1 MKLLY
6 TLVLA
11 IAASLGLNSCKKYE
25 GEGGKSSITGK
36 IMIDQKLYVN
46 GVLSQTVNFEGAKE
60 DVYLVYGED
69 DLIYD
74 DKVEANY
81 DGTFTFKYLQPGTY
95 TVFAYSEVFHTGANP
110 TNNDDDYYTL
120 EEVSQTFEVK
130 KKEDIDLGTIT
141 LIK

>member
-1 MKLLY
+1 MKLFY
-6 TLVLA
+6 TLM
-11 IAASLGLNSCKKYE
+11 ILGAGLFSLNSCKKFE

-36 IMIDQKLYVN
+36 IAINQKLYIN
-46 GVLSQTVNFEGAKE
+46 GVLSQTVTFDGAKE

-95 TVFAYSEVFHTGANP
+95 TVFAYSEVFHTGANLI
-110 TNNDDDYYTL
+110 NNDDDFYTL
-120 EEVSQTFEVK
+120 EPVSQTFEFIFPPSTV
-130 KKEDIDLGTIT
+130 L
-141 LIK
+141 LNPHFL

>member
-1 MKLLY
+1 MKFIY
-6 TLVLA
+6 CLVLISGMSFA
-11 IAASLGLNSCKKYE
+11 LNSCKKYE

-46 GVLSQTVNFEGAKE
+46 GALSQTVLFEGAKE

-95 TVFAYSEVFHTGANP
+95 TVFAYSEIFHTGANA

-130 KKEDIDLGTIT
+130 KNEDIDLGTIT
-141 LIK
+141 LSK

>member
-1 MKLLY
+1 ML
-6 TLVLA
+6 
-11 IAASLGLNSCKKYE
+11 
-25 GEGGKSSITGK
+25 
-36 IMIDQKLYVN
+36 
-46 GVLSQTVNFEGAKE
+46 F
-60 DVYLVYGED
+60 VYLVYGAD

-74 DKVEANY
+74 DKIEANY

-95 TVFAYSEVFHTGANP
+95 TVFAYSEVFHTGANA

-130 KKEDIDLGTIT
+130 KKEDVDLGTIT

>member
-1 MKLLY
+1 MKFIY
-6 TLVLA
+6 SLVLISA
-11 IAASLGLNSCKKYE
+11 VSFALNSCKKYE

-46 GVLSQTVNFEGAKE
+46 GILSQTVLFEGAKE

-95 TVFAYSEVFHTGANP
+95 TVFAYSEIFHTGANA

-130 KKEDIDLGTIT
+130 KNEDIDLGTIT
-141 LIK
+141 LSK

>member
-1 MKLLY
+1 MKFLY
-6 TLVLA
+6 SLVL
-11 IAASLGLNSCKKYE
+11 IGSAAFSLNSCKKYE

-36 IMIDQKLYVN
+36 IKIIQKLYVD
-46 GVLSQTVNFEGAKE
+46 GDLTQTESFNGAKE

-74 DKVEANY
+74 DKIEANY

-95 TVFAYSEVFHTGANP
+95 TVFAYSEIFHKGNDA

-120 EEVSQTFEVK
+120 EPVSQTFEVK
-130 KKEDIDLGTIT
+130 KKEDVDLGTIT

>member
-1 MKLLY
+1 MKFLY
-6 TLVLA
+6 SLVLIGSVA
-11 IAASLGLNSCKKYE
+11 FSLNSCKKYE

-36 IMIDQKLYVN
+36 IMIDQNLYIN
-46 GVLSQTVNFEGAKE
+46 GVLSQTVSFDGAKE
-60 DVYLVYGED
+60 DVYLVYGDD

-74 DKVEANY
+74 DKIEANY

-95 TVFAYSEVFHTGANP
+95 TIFAYNEIFHTGANA

-120 EEVSQTFEVK
+120 EPVSQTFEVK
-130 KKEDIDLGTIT
+130 KKEDVDLGTIT

>member
-6 TLVLA
+6 TLVLV
-11 IAASLGLNSCKKYE
+11 ITASLSLNSCKKYE

-46 GVLSQTVNFEGAKE
+46 GALSQTVSFDGAKE
-60 DVYLVYGED
+60 DVYLVYGAD

-95 TVFAYSEVFHTGANP
+95 TVFAYSEVFHTGANA

-120 EEVSQTFEVK
+120 EPVSQTFEVK
-130 KKEDIDLGTIT
+130 KKEDFDLGTIT

>member
-1 MKLLY
+1 MKFIY
-6 TLVLA
+6 SLVLISVMSFA
-11 IAASLGLNSCKKYE
+11 LNSCKKYE

-95 TVFAYSEVFHTGANP
+95 TVFAYSEIFHTGANA

-130 KKEDIDLGTIT
+130 KNEDIDLGTIT
-141 LIK
+141 LSK

>member
-1 MKLLY
+1 MKFIY
-6 TLVLA
+6 SLVIISA
-11 IAASLGLNSCKKYE
+11 VSFALNSCKKYE

-46 GVLSQTVNFEGAKE
+46 GVLSQTVSFEGAKE

-81 DGTFTFKYLQPGTY
+81 DGTYTFKYLQPGTY
-95 TVFAYSEVFHTGANP
+95 TVFAYSEVFHAGANA

-120 EEVSQTFEVK
+120 EEVSQTFEIK
-130 KKEDIDLGTIT
+130 KKEDVDLGTIT